1 MSVFSAFSPRGSFS
15 NPAFISDWYGISNSD
30 ACKNLPFL
38 FPKSFLPA
46 AKAVVVAAVTA
57 RVAASVIDM
66 INFLLDLMRIN
77 SCLYFAAEFS
87 LPVVNNN

>member
-15 NPAFISDWYGISNSD
+15 NPACLSVWYGISNSD